1 MVFSGYMNKKSWKH
15 ELARDFLALGSWI
28 FYILVLARSAIR
40 PYRPFVD
47 HLVIAG
53 VLLVLAVFIFKNHE
67 GYVSRTLV
75 LVWFTIIFYNDLGFS
90 VFAVLAFLG
99 VIASSK
105 YTGSDWKK
113 IVFGVVVGLVAV
125 VVGYYGSFLI

>member
-1 MVFSGYMNKKSWKH
+1 MDKKEWKR

-28 FYILVLARSAIR
+28 FYVLVLARSAIR

-47 HLVIAG
+47 QLVIAG
-53 VLLVLAVFIFKNHE
+53 ILLIILVFAFKNHE
-67 GYVSRTLV
+67 GYVARTLV

-99 VIASSK
+99 VVVSSR
-105 YTGSDWKK
+105 YIGRDWKK
-113 IVFGVVVGLVAV
+113 IVFGVLVGLVAV
-125 VVGYYGSFLI
+125 VVGYYGAGLF